1 MSLRLGRRRILAAQA
16 ISIARIAPRVA
27 VRWLNFGEA
36 HTVKRIALAV
46 VLVVSVSAPAWAG
59 FDEGLAAYDGGD
71 YETALREWKP
81 LAEQGDAQTQTRVG
95 SMYATGD
102 GVPKDYPE
110 AARWY
115 QKAAEQ
121 GNAEAQVALGNMHY
135 TCGREIISLCASTT
149 PVYPDY
155 TEAVKW
161 YRKAAEQSNAIAQ
174 LYLGRMYVAGQGV
187 PQDYVLAHKWL
198 NLAAAQKSTVTKE
211 RDLVAAKMTPGQIAE
226 AQRLAR
232 EWKPK
237 KE

>member
-1 MSLRLGRRRILAAQA
+1 M
-16 ISIARIAPRVA
+16 
-27 VRWLNFGEA
+27 N
-36 HTVKRIALAV
+36 RIALAV
-46 VLVVSVSAPAWAG
+46 ALLVSLAAPARAG
-59 FDEGLAAYDGGD
+59 FDEGLAAYERGD
-71 YETALREWKP
+71 YETTLREWKP
-81 LAEQGDAQTQTRVG
+81 LAEQGDAQAQTRLV
-95 SMYATGD
+95 SKYATGD

-121 GNAEAQVALGNMHY
+121 GNAEAQVALGNIHY
-135 TCGREIISLCASTT
+135 RCGREIISLCASAI
-149 PVYPDY
+149 PAYPDY

-161 YRKAAEQSNAIAQ
+161 YRKAAEQSDAIAQ

-211 RDLVAAKMTPGQIAE
+211 RDLVAADMTREQIAE
-226 AQRLAR
+226 AQRLVR